1 MPQAPRQTL
10 PAGDRPFVAAGTLGL
25 TLAAYQFLSRLGMAG
40 QATTRNVEV
49 IAQALGVPVAG
60 IPADGPVAVT
70 LPASFPPPGPSGAA
84 AGRAAEARV
93 LAMLAAVPPPPPV
106 ARPD

>member
-10 PAGDRPFVAAGTLGL
+10 PTGDRPFVSAGTLGL
-25 TLAAYQFLSRLGMAG
+25 TLAAYQFLSRLGAAG

-60 IPADGPVAVT
+60 IPADGPVSVT
-70 LPASFPPPGPSGAA
+70 LPASFPPAGPSGAA
-84 AGRAAEARV
+84 AARAEQARM
-93 LAMLAAVPPPPPV
+93 LAMLAAVPP
-106 ARPD
+106 